1 MSSSSEDPSYVW
13 KTPEVADTF
22 TDIRDSVPLNQEQLD
37 LMTRIIRTFLQK
49 SEKGRIC
56 SQDNQQERKKENSF
70 TWLDLGCGDGP
81 LSRKLLEEFPNAN
94 GVLMDFSLP
103 MLEHAR
109 TKMAQLEYQSR
120 VTILQG
126 DLSRSD
132 WMEALKKR
140 ASSNEEKEPVIDV
153 VVSSFAIHHLSNER
167 KRELYQEIFNILSP
181 GGVFLNL
188 EHVASPDET
197 VEGIFD
203 GAFVDSMYKTFGG
216 AKTLQECEKAVH
228 YDLNVDDEA
237 NILVPVEI
245 QCDWLRDIGFHH
257 VDCYFKYLILALFGG
272 VKK

>member
-1 MSSSSEDPSYVW
+1 MSSSFENPSDVW
-13 KTPEVADTF
+13 KSPEVADSF
-22 TDIRDSVPLNQEQLD
+22 THIRDSVPLNQEQLD
-37 LMTRIIRTFLQK
+37 LMVRIIRTFQK
-49 SEKGRIC
+49 RSKGVGT
-56 SQDNQQERKKENSF
+56 QDSLNKNEFSF

-94 GVLMDFSLP
+94 GILMDFSNP

-109 TKMAQLEYQSR
+109 TKTTQLGYKDR
-120 VTILQG
+120 VTIIQG
-126 DLSRSD
+126 DLSQPRWMDPLQKESD
-132 WMEALKKR
+132 
-140 ASSNEEKEPVIDV
+140 EKDPTIDV
-153 VVSSFAIHHLSNER
+153 VVSSFAIHHLNNER
-167 KRELYQEIFNILSP
+167 KKELYQEVYDILSP

-216 AKTLQECEKAVH
+216 AKTLEECEKAVH

-237 NILVPVEI
+237 NILVPVET
-245 QCDWLRDIGFHH
+245 QCDWLRDIGFQH